1 MANSSD
7 VTSFLQAVFPDWPV
21 SAVFACNK
29 GYAWTRFMGL
39 KGLDAARPCY
49 FSIARFPVGTVTN
62 ALDKALDVAVLVID
76 DVGTKV
82 AAPAVHLGLGAPT
95 AIVESSP
102 GNFQYSYRLSKP
114 VPKDDWARFFAS
126 VEGLVGT
133 KLECRD
139 AVHLFRV
146 PIGVNGKPGLETFQV
161 RLAGIDTTVVL
172 DVDAIMKLAPVAAAG
187 SGTGGSRPEPR
198 VRDIVGLMDLIPN
211 PDVDYDAWMARAH
224 QVKALALDEGS
235 GWDAFDA
242 WSRKSSKYDE
252 AETRRRWDTVEPSRT
267 SGLEILRD
275 AEAADAGGFARVMG
289 AEAGA
294 VFDDDEVTP
303 DPFVEPPR
311 KPGEERVRTDV
322 AFVRGAEDQILTS
335 MDNAARG
342 IAGLGRRVRYD
353 EFHRR
358 FYVGDERL
366 TDHLAMMLRVEML
379 SVYEKDFGSQHV
391 WDALMGLGLKNR
403 FNPVVDM
410 LAAAEKA
417 WDGVAR
423 LDRLGPDYFHSE
435 DTALARA
442 CFRKVMIA
450 AVRRARKPGV
460 KFDQILVCESPEGW
474 NKSSAW
480 SVLAGPENFS
490 DASILGKAGRE
501 VQEELADVW
510 IHENSDLSGLTRA
523 EVEHVKAFA
532 SRVNDRARPAYGRVL
547 LDQPRQSI
555 EVGTTNASAYLLSTT
570 GNRRFW
576 TFTLSAPVDLAALS
590 RDREMLWG
598 EAAALEAG
606 GETLVLARGL
616 WGLAEA
622 AAEKR
627 RVVDPWEDELGNLR
641 GHMAVTRRGGKDFIT
656 RIGVHEVLRNRGLL
670 GVANTSTGRRIA
682 DIMRKLGWEDCKYK
696 IDGET
701 VRGFERAPIPGDD
714 APGGRSDGASA
725 THLPPKNPF

>member
-1 MANSSD
+1 
-7 VTSFLQAVFPDWPV
+7 
-21 SAVFACNK
+21 
-29 GYAWTRFMGL
+29 MGL

-49 FSIARFPVGTVTN
+49 FSIARFPVGVVTN

-82 AAPAVHLGLGAPT
+82 EGWRVELGLGAPT
-95 AIVESSP
+95 AVVESSP
-102 GNFQYSYRLSKP
+102 GNTQWSYRLSKP
-114 VPKDDWARFFAS
+114 VDTGDWPRFFAS
-126 VEGLVGT
+126 VEGLVGAR
-133 KLECRD
+133 LECRD
-139 AVHLFRV
+139 AVHLFRL
-146 PIGVNGKPGLETFQV
+146 PTGVNGKPGLETFPV
-161 RLAGIDTTVVL
+161 KLVTVDASVCL
-172 DVDAIMKLAPVAAAG
+172 DVEQIMKLAPAAAAG
-187 SGTGGSRPEPR
+187 SATTASGPSPR
-198 VRDIVGLMDLIPN
+198 VRAIVGLMDLIPN

-275 AEAADAGGFARVMG
+275 AEAADPEGFARVMG
-289 AEAGA
+289 AEAGT
-294 VFDDDEVTP
+294 VFDDDEVAP

-311 KPGEERVRTDV
+311 KPGEARDKGEGVE
-322 AFVRGAEDQILTS
+322 FVRGSEDQILTS

-342 IAGLGRRVRYD
+342 IVGLGKRVRYD

-391 WDALMGLGLKNR
+391 WDALIGLGLKNR

-480 SVLAGPENFS
+480 AVLAGPENFS

-532 SRVNDRARPAYGRVL
+532 SRVNDRARPAYGKAL

-555 EVGTTNASAYLLSTT
+555 EVGTTNASNYLLSTT

-598 EAAALEAG
+598 EAAALEAS

-616 WGLAEA
+616 WGAAEA

-627 RVVDPWEDELGNLR
+627 RVVDPWEDELSNLR
-641 GHMAVTRRGGKDFIT
+641 GHMSVKRRAGKDFIT
-656 RIGVHEVLRNRGLL
+656 RVGVHEILRTRGLL

-696 IDGET
+696 IDGEA
-701 VRGFERAPIPGDD
+701 VRGFERAPAKGDD
-714 APGGRSDGASA
+714 FFGDRYGSGSA
-725 THLPPKNPF
+725 THLPPKNSF